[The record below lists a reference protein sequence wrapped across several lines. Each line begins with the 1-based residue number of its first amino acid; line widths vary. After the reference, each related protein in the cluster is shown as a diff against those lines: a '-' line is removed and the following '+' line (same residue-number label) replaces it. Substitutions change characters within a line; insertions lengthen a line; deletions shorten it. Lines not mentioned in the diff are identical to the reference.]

1 VDETPREPARPPEE
15 RPPAERRPEERRPE
29 DAGTSSTAWVLALIV
44 IVLALIV
51 GWIIFGTARDDAGT
65 ELDLDVTL
73 PETRTPERTTIE
85 VPDIDVELPDV
96 DIRTPEPQTP
106 PQQDTAP
113 DPAPPTDGTDG
124 ARSP

>member
-1 VDETPREPARPPEE
+1 V
-15 RPPAERRPEERRPE
+15 ERRPE
-29 DAGTSSTAWVLALIV
+29 DTGASSTAWVLALIV

-73 PETRTPERTTIE
+73 PETRAPERTTIE
-85 VPDIDVELPDV
+85 VPDIDVNLPEV
-96 DIRTPEPQTP
+96 DTTPEPQAP
-106 PQQDTAP
+106 PQQNTAP
-113 DPAPPTDGTDG
+113 APSPQPDGTDG